1 MSTTAPAVPA
11 PPELRS
17 PDRSLAGAWHV
28 LAALLTAAG
37 LGAVLFWALAV
48 GDGAPAADPAGL
60 PAPGR
65 FVEWGLPATTLAGR
79 IASLRA
85 QRGWTQQQLA
95 DRLGVSRVAVSH
107 LEVGISS
114 PDARTVALLAGV
126 FHLEPHDLVGGTE
139 YPAAK
144 ADRLPLVVARH
155 TEVEHQLALMEL
167 DLAWIEG
174 PDAVADGA
182 VSGSVVG
189 LIDADGRARWT
200 PLVDADG
207 RPLVEKAEG
216 VALASPDGARLW
228 VVTDAD
234 APESPAELL
243 EVVLGPRGGA
253 G

>member
-1 MSTTAPAVPA
+1 VPTWEPIWPPAPAGSA
-11 PPELRS
+11 
-17 PDRSLAGAWHV
+17 
-28 LAALLTAAG
+28 
-37 LGAVLFWALAV
+37 
-48 GDGAPAADPAGL
+48 
-60 PAPGR
+60 
-65 FVEWGLPATTLAGR
+65 TLAGR

-139 YPAAK
+139 YPPAK

-174 PDAVADGA
+174 PDAVADG
-182 VSGSVVG
+182 
-189 LIDADGRARWT
+189 RT
-200 PLVDADG
+200 
-207 RPLVEKAEG
+207 
-216 VALASPDGARLW
+216 
-228 VVTDAD
+228 AD
-234 APESPAELL
+234 AVRQRWRTTLAKLAATVVDPAEAAALDAARRHL
-243 EVVLGPRGGA
+243 AADPPT
-253 G
+253 